1 MLLILS
7 KAEEVLPPMKAAQHN
22 ENKDVLDLGRR
33 SGGCQMG
40 GKYIRAGAG
49 RIQACLGEE
58 RVRQRAV
65 SQEML
70 LNQPLAFGF
79 KFHIR

>member
-1 MLLILS
+1 
-7 KAEEVLPPMKAAQHN
+7 MKAAQHN
-22 ENKDVLDLGRR
+22 ENKDVLDLGSR

-40 GKYIRAGAG
+40 GEYIGAGAEW
-49 RIQACLGEE
+49 IQACLGEE

-65 SQEML
+65 SQETL

-79 KFHIR
+79 EFHIR